1 MFSPSVLVS
10 FIKSTTSCHFDFFVE
25 KSKLLTL
32 LLYHAIC
39 HRWVRSRKTFL
50 SSLFTTV
57 LLEFFRTV
65 CHVYYDRRHFES
77 GTASHSSTPSSSFLT
92 FSTVLISLSTFLR
105 VSFLLPTT
113 FSPMVRIV
121 KIDST
126 FIYTLLPRYV
136 TIKRAKI

>member
-1 MFSPSVLVS
+1 MISSS
-10 FIKSTTSCHFDFFVE
+10 KRT
-25 KSKLLTL
+25 KLLTL

-39 HRWVRSRKTFL
+39 HRWVRPCKTFL

-57 LLEFFRTV
+57 LLEFFRTLSD
-65 CHVYYDRRHFES
+65 VYYDRKHFES
-77 GTASHSSTPSSSFLT
+77 GTASHSSIPSSSFLT

-113 FSPMVRIV
+113 FPPMVRIV

-126 FIYTLLPRYV
+126 FIYTLLPRYM
-136 TIKRAKI
+136 TINRVKI